1 MCNNLFMPA
10 GSIRA
15 RVRAEMITEIKT
27 IARRHLETDGANLSL
42 RAVARDMGMV
52 SSALYRYFA
61 SRDDLLTALILDAYN
76 ALGEA
81 AEAADAAVTDRSQ
94 LRARWLATA
103 HGIRGWALGTPA
115 EYALLFGT
123 PVPGYAAPADTIT
136 AATRTPIVLIR
147 ILADGFASGALTGES
162 ALRIGAPAGG
172 PAGGPGAL
180 AAAGSAGSA
189 GRPQAA
195 GIAARLGDAV
205 RADLSRARGGIAPEL
220 PDELMLAG
228 ITGWVQLFGMVSF
241 ELSGQFNNVIEARAE
256 FFGLQME
263 VMADLIGL

>member
-1 MCNNLFMPA
+1 MLSFVCDNLFMPA

-15 RVRAEMITEIKT
+15 RVRAEMIAEIKAV
-27 IARRHLETDGANLSL
+27 ARRHLETDGANLSL

-81 AEAADAAVTDRSQ
+81 AEAADEAVTDRSQ

-136 AATRTPIVLIR
+136 AAARTPVVLIR
-147 ILADGFASGALTGES
+147 ILADGFASGALAGES
-162 ALRIGAPAGG
+162 ALRIGAPAGS
-172 PAGGPGAL
+172 PGAL
-180 AAAGSAGSA
+180 AAA

-195 GIAARLGDAV
+195 GIAARLADAV
-205 RADLSRARGGIAPEL
+205 RADLSRARGDIAPEL

-228 ITGWVQLFGMVSF
+228 ISGWVQLFGMVSF

-256 FFGLQME
+256 FFDLQME

>member
-1 MCNNLFMPA
+1 MPA

-15 RVRAEMITEIKT
+15 RVRAEMINEIKT

-103 HGIRGWALGTPA
+103 RGIRGWALRTPA

-136 AATRTPIVLIR
+136 AAARTPVVLIR

-162 ALRIGAPAGG
+162 ALRIGAPADS
-172 PAGGPGAL
+172 PGAL
-180 AAAGSAGSA
+180 AAAGPAR
-189 GRPQAA
+189 RPQAA
-195 GIAARLGDAV
+195 GIAARLADAV
-205 RADLSRARGGIAPEL
+205 RADLNRARGDIAPEL

-228 ITGWVQLFGMVSF
+228 ITAWVQLFGMVSF

>member
-1 MCNNLFMPA
+1 MPA

-15 RVRAEMITEIKT
+15 RVRAEMLAEIKAV
-27 IARRHLETDGANLSL
+27 ARRHLETDGANLSL

-103 HGIRGWALGTPA
+103 RGIRGWALRTPA

-136 AATRTPIVLIR
+136 AAARTPVVLIR

-172 PAGGPGAL
+172 PGAP
-180 AAAGSAGSA
+180 AAGPAR
-189 GRPQAA
+189 RPQAA
-195 GIAARLGDAV
+195 GIAARLADAV
-205 RADLSRARGGIAPEL
+205 RADLSRARGDIAPEL

-228 ITGWVQLFGMVSF
+228 ITSWVQLFGMVSF

>member
-1 MCNNLFMPA
+1 MCDNLFMPA
-10 GSIRA
+10 RSIRA
-15 RVRAEMITEIKT
+15 RVRAEMIAEIKT

-103 HGIRGWALGTPA
+103 RGIRGWALRTPA

-136 AATRTPIVLIR
+136 AATRTPVVLIR

-172 PAGGPGAL
+172 PGAL
-180 AAAGSAGSA
+180 AAAGSA

-205 RADLSRARGGIAPEL
+205 RADLSRARGDIAPEL

-228 ITGWVQLFGMVSF
+228 ITAWVQLFGMVSF

>member
-1 MCNNLFMPA
+1 VCDNLFMPA

-15 RVRAEMITEIKT
+15 RVRAEMIAEIKT

-76 ALGEA
+76 AVGEA

-103 HGIRGWALGTPA
+103 RGIRGWALRTPA

-136 AATRTPIVLIR
+136 AATRTPVVLIR

-172 PAGGPGAL
+172 PGAL
-180 AAAGSAGSA
+180 AAADALVAAGPA
-189 GRPQAA
+189 RRPQAA

-205 RADLSRARGGIAPEL
+205 RADLSRARGDIAPEL

>member
-1 MCNNLFMPA
+1 MPA

-15 RVRAEMITEIKT
+15 RVRAEMIAEIKT

-103 HGIRGWALGTPA
+103 RGIRGWALGTPA

-136 AATRTPIVLIR
+136 AATRTPVVLIR
-147 ILADGFASGALTGES
+147 ILADGFASGAL
-162 ALRIGAPAGG
+162 
-172 PAGGPGAL
+172 
-180 AAAGSAGSA
+180 AAA

-205 RADLSRARGGIAPEL
+205 RADLSRARGDIAPEL

-241 ELSGQFNNVIEARAE
+241 ELSGQFNNVIEARSE

>member
-1 MCNNLFMPA
+1 VCNNLFMPA

-15 RVRAEMITEIKT
+15 RVRAEMIAEIKT

-103 HGIRGWALGTPA
+103 RGIRGWALRTPA

-136 AATRTPIVLIR
+136 AAARTPVVLIR

-162 ALRIGAPAGG
+162 ALRIGA
-172 PAGGPGAL
+172 
-180 AAAGSAGSA
+180 AAASPAR
-189 GRPQAA
+189 RPQAA
-195 GIAARLGDAV
+195 GIAARLADAV
-205 RADLSRARGGIAPEL
+205 RADLSRARGDIAPEL

-228 ITGWVQLFGMVSF
+228 ITAWVQLFGMVSF

>member
-1 MCNNLFMPA
+1 MLSFVCDNLLMPA

-15 RVRAEMITEIKT
+15 RVRAEMIAEIKAV
-27 IARRHLETDGANLSL
+27 ARRHLETDGANLSL

-81 AEAADAAVTDRSQ
+81 AEAADAAVTARSQ

-103 HGIRGWALGTPA
+103 RGIRGWALRTPA

-136 AATRTPIVLIR
+136 AAARTPVVLIR

-162 ALRIGAPAGG
+162 ALRIGAPAGD
-172 PAGGPGAL
+172 PGAL
-180 AAAGSAGSA
+180 AAAGSAR
-189 GRPQAA
+189 RPQAA
-195 GIAARLGDAV
+195 GIAARLAGAV
-205 RADLSRARGGIAPEL
+205 RADLSRARGDIAPEL

-228 ITGWVQLFGMVSF
+228 ITAWIQLFGTVSF
-241 ELSGQFNNVIEARAE
+241 ELSGQFNNVIEARDE

>member
-1 MCNNLFMPA
+1 LFACDNLFMPA

-15 RVRAEMITEIKT
+15 RVRAEMIAEIKT

-52 SSALYRYFA
+52 SSAVYRYFA

-76 ALGEA
+76 ALGQA

-103 HGIRGWALGTPA
+103 RGIRGWALRTPA

-136 AATRTPIVLIR
+136 AAARTPIVLIR

-172 PAGGPGAL
+172 PGAL
-180 AAAGSAGSA
+180 AAAGPAR
-189 GRPQAA
+189 RPQAA
-195 GIAARLGDAV
+195 GIAARLAGAV
-205 RADLSRARGGIAPEL
+205 RADLSRARGDIAPEL

-228 ITGWVQLFGMVSF
+228 ITAWVQLFGMVSF
-241 ELSGQFNNVIEARAE
+241 ELSGQFNNVIEAKAE

>member
-1 MCNNLFMPA
+1 MPA

-15 RVRAEMITEIKT
+15 RVRAEMIAEIKT

-103 HGIRGWALGTPA
+103 RGIRGWALRTPA

-136 AATRTPIVLIR
+136 AAARTPVVLIR

-172 PAGGPGAL
+172 PGAP
-180 AAAGSAGSA
+180 AAAGPAR
-189 GRPQAA
+189 RPQAA
-195 GIAARLGDAV
+195 GIAARLADAV
-205 RADLSRARGGIAPEL
+205 RADL
-220 PDELMLAG
+220 AG
-228 ITGWVQLFGMVSF
+228 PAATSLRNCPTS
-241 ELSGQFNNVIEARAE
+241 
-256 FFGLQME
+256 
-263 VMADLIGL
+263 

>member
-1 MCNNLFMPA
+1 MLSFVCNNLLMPA

-15 RVRAEMITEIKT
+15 RVRAEMIGEIKAS
-27 IARRHLETDGANLSL
+27 ARRHLETDGANLSL

-103 HGIRGWALGTPA
+103 RGIRGWALRTPA

-136 AATRTPIVLIR
+136 AATRTPVVLIR

-162 ALRIGAPAGG
+162 ALRTGAPASG
-172 PAGGPGAL
+172 PDTPATADPA
-180 AAAGSAGSA
+180 S
-189 GRPQAA
+189 RPH
-195 GIAARLGDAV
+195 AARFADAV
-205 RADLSRARGGIAPEL
+205 RADLGRARGGIAPEL

-256 FFGLQME
+256 FFDLQME
-263 VMADLIGL
+263 LMADLIGL

>member
-1 MCNNLFMPA
+1 MSA

-15 RVRAEMITEIKT
+15 RVRAEMIAEIKT

-42 RAVARDMGMV
+42 RAVARDMGIV

-94 LRARWLATA
+94 LRARWLATTC
-103 HGIRGWALGTPA
+103 GIRGWALRTPA

-136 AATRTPIVLIR
+136 AATRTPVVLIR
-147 ILADGFASGALTGES
+147 ILADGFASGALTVES
-162 ALRIGAPAGG
+162 ALRIGAPASG
-172 PAGGPGAL
+172 GAL
-180 AAAGSAGSA
+180 AAAGPAR
-189 GRPQAA
+189 RPQAA
-195 GIAARLGDAV
+195 GIAARLADAV
-205 RADLSRARGGIAPEL
+205 RADLSRARGDIAPEL

>member
-103 HGIRGWALGTPA
+103 RGIRGWALRTPA

-123 PVPGYAAPADTIT
+123 PVPGYAAPADTI
-136 AATRTPIVLIR
+136 AAAARTPVVLIR

-162 ALRIGAPAGG
+162 VLRVGAP
-172 PAGGPGAL
+172 
-180 AAAGSAGSA
+180 
-189 GRPQAA
+189 
-195 GIAARLGDAV
+195 DAV
-205 RADLSRARGGIAPEL
+205 RADLSRARGDIAPEL

-228 ITGWVQLFGMVSF
+228 ITAWVQLFGMVSF

>member
-1 MCNNLFMPA
+1 MPA

-15 RVRAEMITEIKT
+15 RVRAEMIAEIKT

-103 HGIRGWALGTPA
+103 RGIRGWALRTPA

-123 PVPGYAAPADTIT
+123 PVPGYAAPADTI
-136 AATRTPIVLIR
+136 AAAARTPVVLIR

-162 ALRIGAPAGG
+162 VLRVGAP
-172 PAGGPGAL
+172 
-180 AAAGSAGSA
+180 
-189 GRPQAA
+189 
-195 GIAARLGDAV
+195 DAV
-205 RADLSRARGGIAPEL
+205 RADLSRARGDIAPEL

-228 ITGWVQLFGMVSF
+228 ITAWVQLFGMVSF

>member
-1 MCNNLFMPA
+1 MPA

-15 RVRAEMITEIKT
+15 RVRAEMIAEIKT

-123 PVPGYAAPADTIT
+123 PVPGYAAPADTIA
-136 AATRTPIVLIR
+136 AATRTPVVLIR

-162 ALRIGAPAGG
+162 ALRIGAPDGG
-172 PAGGPGAL
+172 PDGGPGAP
-180 AAAGSAGSA
+180 AAAGPA

-195 GIAARLGDAV
+195 GIAARLAGAV
-205 RADLSRARGGIAPEL
+205 RADLSRARGDIAPEL

-263 VMADLIGL
+263 VMADLVGL